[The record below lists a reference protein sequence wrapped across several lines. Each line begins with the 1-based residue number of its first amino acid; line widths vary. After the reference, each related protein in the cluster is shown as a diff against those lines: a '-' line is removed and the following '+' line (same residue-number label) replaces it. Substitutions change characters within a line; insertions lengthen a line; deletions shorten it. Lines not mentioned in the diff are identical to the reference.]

1 MMALSNTGRADKV
14 PFVATEEW
22 LQAFT
27 EQMAEPTF
35 YDAAW
40 RYAERRGRMVQH
52 VQKLDP
58 EAYGQELVQDII
70 DDTLE
75 GTIVWDP
82 KRVTLL
88 KHVRDA
94 IKSRSRHHYHR
105 ACRRRH
111 HSLAYSG
118 IEAKVDEHTA
128 AAHRETEV
136 EQAERRRHANE
147 VLDRIR
153 NAAAGD
159 VEVERILDAH
169 ERGAET
175 RAEILHVAGLT
186 KLQYDAARKRLDR
199 LIETLPSQLITHA
212 LRPR

>member
-1 MMALSNTGRADKV
+1 MMALSNTGRAEKV

-22 LQAFT
+22 LHALT
-27 EQMAEPTF
+27 EQMSDPAF

-40 RYAERRGRMVQH
+40 RYAERRGRMVEH

-58 EAYGQELVQDII
+58 EAYGLELVQDII

-82 KRVTLL
+82 KRVTLI

-94 IKSRSRHHYHR
+94 IKSRSRHDYIR
-105 ACRRRH
+105 AYRRRH
-111 HSLAYSG
+111 ISLAG
-118 IEAKVDEHTA
+118 RGERQLEHQVA
-128 AAHRETEV
+128 ISHRETDV
-136 EQAERRRHANE
+136 EQAERRQSASE
-147 VLDRIR
+147 VIDRIR
-153 NAAAGD
+153 ETAAGD
-159 VEVERILDAH
+159 IEVERILDAI
-169 ERGAET
+169 EQGAAV
-175 RAEILHVAGLT
+175 RAEILHIAGLT

-199 LIETLPSQLITHA
+199 LIETLPSQLVTQA

>member
-1 MMALSNTGRADKV
+1 MMALSNTGRAEKV
-14 PFVATEEW
+14 PFIATEEW
-22 LQAFT
+22 LHALT
-27 EQMAEPTF
+27 EQMSDPAF

-40 RYAERRGRMVQH
+40 RYAERRGRMVEH

-58 EAYGQELVQDII
+58 EAYGLELVQDII

-94 IKSRSRHHYHR
+94 IKSRSRHDYRR

-111 HSLAYSG
+111 ISLAG
-118 IEAKVDEHTA
+118 LGVQQLEHQIA
-128 AAHRETEV
+128 SAHRETDV
-136 EQAERRRHANE
+136 EQAERRHYASA
-147 VLDRIR
+147 VIDRIR
-153 NAAAGD
+153 ACASGD
-159 VEVERILDAH
+159 IEVERILSAI
-169 ERGAET
+169 EQGAEV
-175 RAEILHVAGLT
+175 RAEILHIAGLT

-199 LIETLPSQLITHA
+199 LIETLPSQLVTLA